1 MSLTDNADFVR
12 LWSAQAVSAF
22 GSRVTRTA
30 LPIVAVKVLGEPDS
44 IVALLASVQLAPGVL
59 FAIFAGG
66 MADRGDKRR
75 LLIIADVVRAAV
87 VASLT
92 VAWALGA
99 LSISHVM
106 IVGAIVGA
114 ASALD
119 QITDVAY
126 LPAIVGP
133 DQLADANAK
142 LGATDSAAEIAGPS
156 VAGLLISAIGAPLA
170 VVTDALGYV
179 WSAVMLA
186 RIRARPQV
194 ATSSEVKLDLQD
206 LVVGLRAVFDDRYV
220 RSVTLAHMA
229 WSIAGGFFAA
239 LYPIYCLRV
248 LGLSEAEFGLVI
260 AMGGVGALGGA
271 LLARRLASWFG
282 FGPAIIVAS
291 AISLG
296 AGLFI
301 PLASGGSVRVIGL
314 LVAHQLIGDGFAMVF
329 MIHAVTLRQT
339 VLPASVLGRAN
350 AAIHVCT
357 MGVLPVAAFVAGVV
371 ADLTSTRSA
380 VWVGV
385 VIGLAAPLMLIPLR
399 RLRELPSYGATRST
413 T

>member
-30 LPIVAVKVLGEPDS
+30 LPIIAVKVLREPDS
-44 IVALLASVQLAPGVL
+44 IVAMLASVQLAPGVL
-59 FAIFAGG
+59 FAVFAGG

-92 VAWALGA
+92 LAWALGA

-106 IVGAIVGA
+106 LVGAIVGA

-156 VAGLLISAIGAPLA
+156 VAGVLIAAIGAPLA

-179 WSAVMLA
+179 WSAAMLG
-186 RIRARPQV
+186 RIRARPQL
-194 ATSSEVKLDLQD
+194 ATSAEGKFGLHD
-206 LVVGLRAVFDDRYV
+206 LVVGLRAVFGDRYV
-220 RSVTLAHMA
+220 RSLTLAHMV
-229 WSIAGGFFAA
+229 WSIAGGFFSA
-239 LYPIYCLRV
+239 LYPIYCLRT
-248 LGLSEAEFGLVI
+248 LGLSEAAFGLVI

-271 LLARRLASWFG
+271 LLARRLASSFG
-282 FGPAIIVAS
+282 FGPAIIIAS
-291 AISLG
+291 AVSVG

-301 PLASGGSVRVIGL
+301 PLAAGAPVRVIGL

-329 MIHAVTLRQT
+329 LIHAVTLRQT
-339 VLPASVLGRAN
+339 VLPATVLGRAN

-357 MGVLPVAAFVAGVV
+357 MGVLPVAAIIAGFL
-371 ADLTSTRSA
+371 AELSSTRTA

-385 VIGLAAPLMLIPLR
+385 SIGLAAPLMLIPLR
-399 RLRELPSYGATRST
+399 HLRELPARVAS
-413 T
+413 